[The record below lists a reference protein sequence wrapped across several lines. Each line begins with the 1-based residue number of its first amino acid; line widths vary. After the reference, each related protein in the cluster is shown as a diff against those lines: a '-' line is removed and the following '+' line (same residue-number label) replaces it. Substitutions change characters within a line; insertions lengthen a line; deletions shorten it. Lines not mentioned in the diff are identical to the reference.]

1 MVICNTLFILSGTTL
16 GRTSLGKG
24 SACSTDLYLTT
35 HNIHNRQTT
44 MPPARF
50 ESANKRLSIYSL
62 DRAATGIGEVIRE
75 ASVNMHP
82 GLLVYLS
89 RGSQKEQ
96 VKERVQTCTRQPGS
110 GNLID

>member
-1 MVICNTLFILSGTTL
+1 
-16 GRTSLGKG
+16 
-24 SACSTDLYLTT
+24 
-35 HNIHNRQTT
+35 

-62 DRAATGIGEVIRE
+62 DSAATGIGEVIGE

-82 GLLVYLS
+82 ALLVYLS

-96 VKERVQTCTRQPGS
+96 VKERVSDLHKATWKWQFDR
-110 GNLID
+110 LVLLL